1 VDDWSKLVGQLHEL
15 RDAALAVQGSDLC
28 DEEPELVEATKEA
41 LSALAEVLT
50 PGLRD
55 SAVAGPRRTYA
66 TLRALCSVMAEGAT
80 VVPPLGMRSVRDVL
94 KTLSRWVLA
103 STPLPTTGPL
113 AGARIELVDSLTE
126 DRVLVVL
133 RLEGEAQPEDIAA
146 DAAAD
151 ADLLELCDLATDF
164 APESSSPEVPVIVAS
179 RSATPGWVR
188 LWATNEAAAALVGGP
203 EPREVPTSDLA
214 ALKARFRSAG
224 ALPADRLSTQWSS
237 S

>member
-1 VDDWSKLVGQLHEL
+1 MDDWSKLIEQLREL

-28 DEEPELVEATKEA
+28 DEEQELVEATREA

-55 SAVAGPRRTYA
+55 SGVAGPRRTYA
-66 TLRALCSVMAEGAT
+66 ALRALCSVMAEGST

-113 AGARIELVDSLTE
+113 AGARIELVDSLAE

-133 RLEGEAQPEDIAA
+133 RLEGQAQPEDIAA
-146 DAAAD
+146 DAGAD

-164 APESSSPEVPVIVAS
+164 APESGSPEVPVVVAS

-188 LWATNEAAAALVGGP
+188 LWATNEAAAALVGGH
-203 EPREVPTSDLA
+203 EPREVPASELA

-224 ALPADRLSTQWSS
+224 GPPTDRLRAGGTSS
-237 S
+237 